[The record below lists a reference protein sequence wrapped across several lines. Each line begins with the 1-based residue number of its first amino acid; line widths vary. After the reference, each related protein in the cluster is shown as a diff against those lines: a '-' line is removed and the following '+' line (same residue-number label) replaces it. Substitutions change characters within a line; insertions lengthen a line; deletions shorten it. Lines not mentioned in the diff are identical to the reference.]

1 MKQTQETEVKIDS
14 EHHSMWSN
22 DIKRDQAQEF
32 KEGRNKLNEIPEN
45 SYKWVRE

>member
-1 MKQTQETEVKIDS
+1 
-14 EHHSMWSN
+14 MWTN
-22 DIKRDQAQEF
+22 VIKREQAQEF

>member
-1 MKQTQETEVKIDS
+1 MKQTQEAKVKIQS
-14 EHHSMWSN
+14 EHHSMWTN
-22 DIKRDQAQEF
+22 VIKREQAQEF